1 MSKQRLVEN
10 IYRNDAF
17 HWVGDGFYV
26 MQVLPG
32 PSDLA
37 EKMSPFLLMDYH
49 APYEYEPTDTPRG
62 VGVHPHRGFETVTL
76 AFEGSVAHHDSTG
89 AGGIIRPG
97 DVQWMK
103 AAGGILHKEYHEKEW
118 ASKGGR
124 FHMMQLWVNLP
135 AKNKMD
141 SPAYQPLLSDEM
153 GIVKL
158 ESGTVTIIAGEYQGV
173 KGPAKTHSHINLWR
187 VELDADG
194 EMAMSFPA
202 TNNASIFVMEG
213 NLEVNGTQVNEHELV
228 LFKNEGEDI
237 NVTSQNGAHF
247 AVFEGT
253 PLNEPVVSYGPFV
266 MNTQEE
272 IRQATI
278 DYSQGKFGTLV

>member
-1 MSKQRLVEN
+1 
-10 IYRNDAF
+10 
-17 HWVGDGFYV
+17 
-26 MQVLPG
+26 
-32 PSDLA
+32 
-37 EKMSPFLLMDYH
+37 
-49 APYEYEPTDTPRG
+49 
-62 VGVHPHRGFETVTL
+62 
-76 AFEGSVAHHDSTG
+76 
-89 AGGIIRPG
+89 
-97 DVQWMK
+97 
-103 AAGGILHKEYHEKEW
+103 
-118 ASKGGR
+118 
-124 FHMMQLWVNLP
+124 
-135 AKNKMD
+135 
-141 SPAYQPLLSDEM
+141 M

-158 ESGTVTIIAGEYQGV
+158 VSGTVPIIAGEYQGV
-173 KGPAKTHSHINLWR
+173 KGPANTYSNMNLWR

-194 EMAMSFPA
+194 EMDMSFPA

-247 AVFEGT
+247 AVLEGT